1 MEKRSIR
8 LGDYDTA
15 VQGLWTLTT
24 LEFPTPD
31 PVTNM
36 IQVPGR
42 ITGPLDLSTVLT
54 NGEPR
59 YGSRTL
65 RAVLES
71 SDGNRAAR
79 QTRINEMVNQFHGQR
94 VNIVLPDYPEHY
106 AVGRLTVRQLYNDLA
121 HASVEVT
128 GVCEPWLYA
137 LEETLV
143 TANLTT
149 ASFTAL
155 SIPNTRK
162 PAVPTVKVTTDT
174 VLRWK
179 GTTLNVSAG
188 TYTSLDLI
196 LTEGE
201 NTLEARSATQA
212 GTITITYREGTL

>member
-1 MEKRSIR
+1 MQKRSIR

-15 VQGLWTLTT
+15 AQGLWTLTT

-59 YGSRTL
+59 YGSRNL

-71 SDGNRAAR
+71 SEGNRAAR
-79 QTRINEMVNQFHGQR
+79 QTRIDEMVNLLHGRR
-94 VNIVLPDYPEHY
+94 VNIVLPDYPDHY
-106 AVGRLTVRQLYNDLA
+106 AVGCLTIRQLYNDLA

-137 LEETLV
+137 SDETIV

-149 ASFTAL
+149 AAFTTL
-155 SIPNTRK
+155 RIPNARK

-174 VLRWK
+174 ILRWK
-179 GTTLNVSAG
+179 GATLNVSSG
-188 TYTSLDLI
+188 TFSSLDLI
-196 LTEGE
+196 LADGE

-212 GTITITYREGTL
+212 GTITITYQEGTL